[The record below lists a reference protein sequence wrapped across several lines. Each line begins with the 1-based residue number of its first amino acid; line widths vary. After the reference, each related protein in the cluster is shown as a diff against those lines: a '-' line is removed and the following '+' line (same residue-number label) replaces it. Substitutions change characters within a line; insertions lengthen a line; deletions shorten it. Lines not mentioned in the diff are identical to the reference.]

1 MNILVTTNQL
11 DLGGAEQ
18 FVVRLA
24 NGLHERG
31 HRVWV
36 AAESGALVS
45 GLAQGVTYLAV
56 PARTKSPWGI
66 WKLSRIFAQV
76 IAAHRIEVVHA
87 NSPTTALAARLG
99 RGAKGPAVL
108 TTAHGI
114 WQDWAKPGVAAL
126 FSLGSD
132 RVMGCSEALTSD
144 LIRHGLS
151 RRKAMT
157 VHNGIP
163 FREDP
168 PDPGLRLAMRRELG
182 LDAKVPVV
190 LVAARLAE
198 QKGLTYL
205 LDAMPRVWKGCPEAR
220 LLIAGDGPL
229 ASQLAERADALG
241 DRVLLLGARSDIPR
255 LLAAAD
261 VFCLPSIDEG
271 LPLALA
277 EAMAEGLPAVATH
290 VGGIPE
296 LIQDGETGLL
306 VPPRDPA
313 QLAQKLL
320 VLLRSPAMRERLG
333 VAGRRAV
340 RQEFTLTRM
349 IERFE
354 EVYRSSASPKLEP
367 LLK

>member
-11 DLGGAEQ
+11 DLGGAEH
-18 FVVRLA
+18 FVIRLA
-24 NGLHERG
+24 NGLNGRG

-36 AAESGALVS
+36 AA
-45 GLAQGVTYLAV
+45 AQGPLTSLLDPDVSYLPV
-56 PARTKSPWGI
+56 PAQTKTPWGI
-66 WKLSRIFAQV
+66 WQLSRDFAR
-76 IAAHRIEVVHA
+76 ILAEHRIEIVHA
-87 NSPTTALAARLG
+87 NSPTTALAARLA
-99 RGAKGPAVL
+99 RGTAGPPVL

-114 WQDWAKPGVAAL
+114 WKDWAKPAVATL

-151 RRKAMT
+151 QRKALT

-163 FREDP
+163 FREET
-168 PDPGLRLAMRRELG
+168 PDPAVRLAVRQELG
-182 LDAKVPVV
+182 IGPMEPVL

-205 LDAMPRVWKGCPEAR
+205 LDAMPTVWKACPEVR
-220 LLIAGDGPL
+220 LLIAGEGPQAEML
-229 ASQLAERADALG
+229 ASRARELGERV
-241 DRVLLLGARSDIPR
+241 RLLGGRSDVPR

-277 EAMAEGLPAVATH
+277 EAMAEGLPVVATH

-296 LIQDGETGLL
+296 LIRDGVTGFL

-313 QLAQKLL
+313 RLAQK
-320 VLLRSPAMRERLG
+320 VLTLFADPVLRRKLG
-333 VAGRRAV
+333 RAGRASV
-340 RQEFTLTRM
+340 RQEFTLERM
-349 IERFE
+349 IGRFE
-354 EVYRSSASPKLEP
+354 AVYQSCATMRP
-367 LLK
+367 LPAG